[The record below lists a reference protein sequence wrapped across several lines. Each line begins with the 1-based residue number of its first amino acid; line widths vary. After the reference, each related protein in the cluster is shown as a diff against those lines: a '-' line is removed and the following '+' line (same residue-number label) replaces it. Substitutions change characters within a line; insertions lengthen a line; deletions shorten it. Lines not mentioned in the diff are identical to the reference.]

1 MIEKFNA
8 VLFKTFYF
16 PHLRFRKV
24 LITQHLCN
32 DSICLLTF
40 FRNATQFI
48 NAKYIVAERK
58 VKDMLNIKILI
69 AEIIWHSLFFVIAVE
84 TKLVKELIQRLS

>member
-1 MIEKFNA
+1 MIEKCNA

-16 PHLRFRKV
+16 LHLRFRKV

-40 FRNATQFI
+40 FRNATEFI

-69 AEIIWHSLFFVIAVE
+69 TEIIWHSLFFVIAVE
-84 TKLVKELIQRLS
+84 TKLIKELIQRLS